1 MDLTKMGRTKVFEE
15 NAALG
20 QAMRLFWRQGYAN
33 TSIKQLLTEMDMLNG
48 SFYHSFKDKKTIY
61 LKALEHYNQEIT
73 YKRQAALKAH
83 DDFSKGIRAFFEEI
97 YKTLESSKEPNGC
110 LIVNSM
116 VDEVLSEEELKDF
129 LYNDAESFVQFLTQ
143 RIQHSIDLKHTKT
156 GLPARQLA
164 FILITYIQG
173 LFRISSMLKTKQ
185 LKKQTEE
192 FLQALN
198 L

>member
-1 MDLTKMGRTKVFEE
+1 MGRTKVFDE
-15 NAALG
+15 NVALG

-73 YKRQAALKAH
+73 FKRQTALMAH
-83 DDFSKGIRAFFEEI
+83 DDFSKGLRVFFEEI
-97 YKTLESSKEPNGC
+97 YKTLESSEEPDGC

-116 VDEVLSEEELKDF
+116 VSEVLKEKELKEF
-129 LYNDAESFVQFLTQ
+129 LYDDAESFVKFLTK

-156 GLPARQLA
+156 ELPARQLA
-164 FILITYIQG
+164 YLLMTYIQG
-173 LFRISSMLKTKQ
+173 LFRVSSMLKTKQ
-185 LKKQTEE
+185 LKKQTDD